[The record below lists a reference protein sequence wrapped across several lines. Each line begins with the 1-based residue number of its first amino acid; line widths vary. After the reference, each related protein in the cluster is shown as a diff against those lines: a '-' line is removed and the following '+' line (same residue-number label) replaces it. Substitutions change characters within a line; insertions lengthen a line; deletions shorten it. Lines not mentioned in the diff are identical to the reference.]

1 MPATNQ
7 RSEKK
12 SIKYVRT
19 PNTEWVAMGGDVL
32 VGSGKIRRKIK
43 TKQQKKKEA
52 GDVIVLQR
60 MRKENYKLR
69 NFVNCA
75 MIWRC

>member
-1 MPATNQ
+1 
-7 RSEKK
+7 
-12 SIKYVRT
+12 
-19 PNTEWVAMGGDVL
+19 MGGE
-32 VGSGKIRRKIK
+32 GWGCFSGEREDKKKNKNK
-43 TKQQKKKEA
+43 TTKKKEA

>member
-1 MPATNQ
+1 
-7 RSEKK
+7 
-12 SIKYVRT
+12 
-19 PNTEWVAMGGDVL
+19 MGGD
-32 VGSGKIRRKIK
+32 GWRCFSGEREDKKKNKNK
-43 TKQQKKKEA
+43 TTKKKEA